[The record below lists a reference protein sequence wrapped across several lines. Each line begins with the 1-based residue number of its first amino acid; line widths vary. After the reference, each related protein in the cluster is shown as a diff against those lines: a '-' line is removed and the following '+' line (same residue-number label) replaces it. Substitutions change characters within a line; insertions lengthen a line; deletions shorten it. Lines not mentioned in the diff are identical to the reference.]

1 MIEYDLE
8 LLDNEIEIEFE
19 TDIVGSG
26 GTNDYEKLTNKP
38 RINEVELEGNKSFE
52 ELGISPLTN
61 MEILD
66 IIKKASKK

>member
-1 MIEYDLE
+1 MIDYDLE
-8 LLDNEIEIEFE
+8 VFDCEIEIEFE

-38 RINEVELEGNKSFE
+38 KINEVELEGNKSLE